1 MYRCWSAPGAIRPTV
16 AADRSSAATGWLAS
30 DDLAGGLAQLRFE
43 PACLVTVAAV
53 QGSAPRESGAWM
65 LVFADRVWGTIGGG
79 HLEWE
84 AQAWA
89 RQTLSSSPVL
99 GVQRRRMA
107 LGPTLGQCCGGAVE
121 LCCEAVGLDDAPRL
135 QHQLAPR
142 RQPVAL
148 FGGGHVG
155 HALVQALM
163 PLPFRIHWVDSREAV
178 FPDDLPPHVG
188 TDTSDPVEAAVA
200 DMPPGSWVLIMSF
213 SHAEDLEIL
222 RRCLERQAS
231 QADLPFIGLIGSQ
244 TKWAVFQRRLLE
256 RGVTQSQL
264 DQVNCPIGL
273 PGIGG
278 KQPAVIAAS
287 VVAQLLLR
295 CNTRL

>member
-1 MYRCWSAPGAIRPTV
+1 MAADSSTSAP
-16 AADRSSAATGWLAS
+16 GWLAS
-30 DDLAGGLAQLRFE
+30 DDLAGALAQLRLE
-43 PACLVTVAAV
+43 PASLVTVTAV
-53 QGSAPRESGAWM
+53 QGSVPRESGAWM
-65 LVFADRVWGTIGGG
+65 LVFAGRVWGTIGGG

-84 AQAWA
+84 AEAWA
-89 RQTLSSSPVL
+89 RQCLAGSP
-99 GVQRRRMA
+99 GVGARHRRMA

-121 LCCEAVGLDDAPRL
+121 LCCEVVGLDDAPRL
-135 QHQLAPR
+135 QQQLAPR

-178 FPDDLPPHVG
+178 FPADLPPHVE

-200 DMPPGSWVLIMSF
+200 DLAPGSWVLIMSF

-222 RRCLERQAS
+222 RRCLERQAV
-231 QADLPFIGLIGSQ
+231 QADLPFIGLIGSR

-256 RGVTQSQL
+256 RGVTQFLL
-264 DQVNCPIGL
+264 DQVTCPIGL

-295 CNTRL
+295 GRSSL

>member
-1 MYRCWSAPGAIRPTV
+1 M
-16 AADRSSAATGWLAS
+16 AADRPHTATGWLAS
-30 DDLAGGLAQLRFE
+30 DDLAGGLAHLRSE
-43 PACLVTVAAV
+43 PACLVMVDGV
-53 QGSAPRESGAWM
+53 QGSVPRESGAWM

-84 AQAWA
+84 AQNWA
-89 RQTLSSSPVL
+89 RQCLGTPGL

-121 LCCEAVGLDDAPRL
+121 LCCEAVSLADVPRL
-135 QHQLAPR
+135 QQQLAPK

-155 HALVQALM
+155 HALAQALM
-163 PLPFRIHWVDSREAV
+163 PLPFSIHWVDSREAV
-178 FPDDLPPHVG
+178 FPSDLPPHVV

-200 DMPPGSWVLIMSF
+200 DLPPGSCVLVMSF

-222 RRCLERQAS
+222 RRCLERQAN
-231 QADLPFIGLIGSQ
+231 QADLPFIGLIGSR

-256 RGVTQSQL
+256 RGLPQAML
-264 DQVNCPIGL
+264 DQVTCPIGL
-273 PGIGG
+273 PGIKG

-287 VVAQLLLR
+287 VVAQLLLHASDR
-295 CNTRL
+295 P